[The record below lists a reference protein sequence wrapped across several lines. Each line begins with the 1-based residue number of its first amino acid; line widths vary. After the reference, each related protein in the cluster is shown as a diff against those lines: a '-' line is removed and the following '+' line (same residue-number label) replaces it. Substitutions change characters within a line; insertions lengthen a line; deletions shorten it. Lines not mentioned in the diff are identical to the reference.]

1 MTKNLSSQKN
11 GKAPRIVNVQPL
23 TSLPSADDNL
33 EGIPYLGET
42 RRAALA
48 LAGLRTREDLMRASI
63 EQIGGVKG
71 VGMVNA
77 ARVKDYLHPQAE
89 NVSLATLAIDPELA
103 DTNQQVQD
111 IFQKL
116 EDAASLLK
124 EHLPAKSRAKNLG
137 RQLAKLDNVAAEL
150 AEGPDTLSA
159 SQMEKAVKTLD
170 KIAALLTSA
179 ANLEKLTP
187 KKQAVLIEEL
197 RDRRKRLEKTLA
209 Y

>member
-1 MTKNLSSQKN
+1 MTKNSSPKKS
-11 GKAPRIVNVQPL
+11 GKTPGVAAQTIF
-23 TSLPSADDNL
+23 SLPGADNNL

-48 LAGLRTREDLMRASI
+48 AAGLRTREDLMLATV

-77 ARVKDYLHPQAE
+77 ARVKDYLQLQGE
-89 NVSLATLAIDPELA
+89 NVSLLPSAIDPGLA

-124 EHLPAKSRAKNLG
+124 EHLPAKIRAKNLE
-137 RQLAKLDNVAAEL
+137 RQLVKLDNVAAEL

-159 SQMEKAVKTLD
+159 AQMEKAVKTLD

>member
-1 MTKNLSSQKN
+1 MTKNLTTKKSK
-11 GKAPRIVNVQPL
+11 KIQPVTEVEAVL
-23 TSLPSADDNL
+23 SLPSADDNL
-33 EGIPYLGET
+33 EGIPFLGET

-48 LAGLRTREDLMRASI
+48 LAGLRTRQDLMRATV

-77 ARVKDYLHPQAE
+77 ARVKDYLQSQTE
-89 NVSLATLAIDPELA
+89 NLSSPPTAIDPELA

-116 EDAASLLK
+116 EDASSLLK

-159 SQMEKAVKTLD
+159 AQLEKAVKTLD

>member
-1 MTKNLSSQKN
+1 MTKNSSPKKS
-11 GKAPRIVNVQPL
+11 GKTPGVAAQTIL
-23 TSLPSADDNL
+23 SLPGADNNL

-48 LAGLRTREDLMRASI
+48 AAGLRTREDLMLATV

-77 ARVKDYLHPQAE
+77 ARVKDYLQLQGE
-89 NVSLATLAIDPELA
+89 NVSLLPSAIDPGLA

-124 EHLPAKSRAKNLG
+124 EHLPAKSRAKNLE
-137 RQLAKLDNVAAEL
+137 RQLVKLDNVAAEL

-159 SQMEKAVKTLD
+159 AQMEKAVKTLD

>member
-1 MTKNLSSQKN
+1 MTKNVTPKKS
-11 GKAPRIVNVQPL
+11 GKTTTIAEVQPIL
-23 TSLPSADDNL
+23 QLPSADDNL

-48 LAGLRTREDLMRASI
+48 LAGLRTREDLMRATI

-77 ARVKDYLHPQAE
+77 ARVKDYLHPQGE
-89 NVSLATLAIDPELA
+89 NLSLATSPIDPELA
-103 DTNQQVQD
+103 GTNQQVQD

-159 SQMEKAVKTLD
+159 AQMEKAVKTLD

-187 KKQAVLIEEL
+187 KKQSVLIEEL